1 MDNAKK
7 PERTEFDLTW
17 HTEKP
22 RCGTLGIKNG
32 GAVANIQYWL
42 SGKTDSEITKKI
54 GEYLLN
60 ACNSHDAHVA
70 EKERLVEALE
80 FYANINNY
88 DGDHAPGNLVGYQSD
103 QDKWETD
110 KGEIARQALRT
121 VGEVKS

>member
-1 MDNAKK
+1 MSNAKK

-60 ACNSHDAHVA
+60 ACNSHDRLVA
-70 EKERLVEALE
+70 DNERLVGALE
-80 FYANINNY
+80 SVI
-88 DGDHAPGNLVGYQSD
+88 G
-103 QDKWETD
+103 QDLDE
-110 KGEIARQALRT
+110 GVSIFVREALRT
-121 VGEVKS
+121 VGEGGE